1 MRRQIDQSVLEMAL
15 VGYNAKLEE
24 VIQKMAEIQ
33 RQLGV
38 RGKGVV
44 ASAVAEDAAGAAKPK
59 RQLSA
64 AGKKAIQAALKKRW
78 AAFHAQGGKA
88 IAKPARKA
96 MSPAAKARLAAN
108 LAKARAA
115 KADKRAN
122 QAA

>member
-1 MRRQIDQSVLEMAL
+1 MRRQIDHSILEMAL

-24 VIQKMAEIQ
+24 VIQKMADIE

-38 RGKGVV
+38 RSKSAAIPG
-44 ASAVAEDAAGAAKPK
+44 ASADATIAVKPRRK
-59 RQLSA
+59 LRA
-64 AGKKAIQAALKKRW
+64 AGKKAIRAALKKRW

-115 KADKRAN
+115 KANKRVN

>member
-1 MRRQIDQSVLEMAL
+1 MRRQIDQAVLEMAL
-15 VGYNAKLEE
+15 VGYTAKLDE
-24 VIQKMAEIQ
+24 VIQKMADIQ

-38 RGKGVV
+38 RGKGV
-44 ASAVAEDAAGAAKPK
+44 AAPAAPAHAALAAKPK
-59 RQLSA
+59 RKLSA

-88 IAKPARKA
+88 IAKPTRKA

-115 KADKRAN
+115 KANKRAN